1 MQAVNMAA
9 LRMWKEGGLATRGI
23 HADNRTVAC
32 EVVVVAELSPMIPA
46 RRRPGYD
53 GNVSEP
59 EPKGP
64 AADGPELSTIHQFNL
79 D

>member
-23 HADNRTVAC
+23 HADNRTVAY

-46 RRRPGYD
+46 RKEKAR
-53 GNVSEP
+53 
-59 EPKGP
+59 
-64 AADGPELSTIHQFNL
+64 I
-79 D
+79 